1 MRKREKARKE
11 EKNSRKMGNISN
23 NNNCKNR
30 RDSLEEVRRKV
41 ASMRFF
47 DRRGVDEEDSF

>member
-23 NNNCKNR
+23 NNHCKNR